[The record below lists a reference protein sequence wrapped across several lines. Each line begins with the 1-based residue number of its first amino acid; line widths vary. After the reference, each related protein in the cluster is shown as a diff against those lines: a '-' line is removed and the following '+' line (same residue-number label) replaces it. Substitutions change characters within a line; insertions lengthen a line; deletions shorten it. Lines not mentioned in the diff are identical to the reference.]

1 MLHCHCRPGGGRF
14 VDQHSAPASS
24 TLPLPPSPH
33 PQVLHVAG
41 NGLAELEG
49 LTGCP
54 SLRVLNACA
63 NRLTGL
69 KGLAR
74 CALLQV
80 HWGPR
85 GRTVGRPS
93 GHGTAVIGR

>member
-1 MLHCHCRPGGGRF
+1 M
-14 VDQHSAPASS
+14 
-24 TLPLPPSPH
+24 
-33 PQVLHVAG
+33 AG
-41 NGLAELEG
+41 NGLVELEG

-63 NRLTGL
+63 NRLTSL

-80 HWGPR
+80 GRRQR
-85 GRTVGRPS
+85 GENGRS
-93 GHGTAVIGR
+93 GDRLETRVLAAQGTG